1 MCRGFFSA
9 SPFAPPPPAPPIL
22 SFNTMPGYAATTS
35 INGGLIVDG
44 GALQYDSSS
53 GITSIS
59 SLAAGPSCFDTDAG
73 IVSWIDMPTAT
84 TTAGIINSYSAQM
97 GGNPVLTIFGLTTA
111 AGTMAS
117 GNVGIGTTTPL
128 AILDVAGTLGSQADL
143 FNVSSTT
150 ATDVVSSLF
159 RIRANGNVGIGT
171 STPWGLLSVNPNGI

>member
-59 SLAAGPSCFDTDAG
+59 SLAAGPASFDTDAG

-97 GGNPVLTIFGLTTA
+97 GGNPVLTIYGVTTA
-111 AGTMAS
+111 GGTINW

-128 AILDVAGTLGSQADL
+128 ARLDINGLLGSQDDL

-150 ATDVVSSLF
+150 ATDVASSLF
-159 RIRANGNVGIGT
+159 RVKASGNVGIGT
-171 STPWGLLSVNPNGI
+171 TSPWGLLS

>member
-59 SLAAGPSCFDTDAG
+59 SLATGPSSFDTDAG

-97 GGNPVLTIFGLTTA
+97 GGTPVLTIYRVTTA
-111 AGTMAS
+111 GGTINS
-117 GNVGIGTTTPL
+117 GNVGVGTTTPAWAL
-128 AILDVAGTLGSQADL
+128 QIA
-143 FNVSSTT
+143 
-150 ATDVVSSLF
+150 
-159 RIRANGNVGIGT
+159 T
-171 STPWGLLSVNPNGI
+171 STGKNLVLSDSGAAANLKHWLFSS